1 MADQDTTVTVENG
14 EKIDKPVETT
24 QVEDENLED
33 DELNK
38 NDTDTGTEDEEV
50 VEDEDGKKTETE
62 DEDENKFSKRF
73 TQFKGDTPEE
83 YLKELEE
90 AYANSS
96 TEGQRNSKEAK
107 EAKEK
112 LDKIL
117 TAVANNPELAK
128 VLEDAD
134 NAPAKK
140 EDPALVFARQ
150 QMEQQY
156 EKDWS
161 EFTRQHPELV
171 GNQELTNELIDEM
184 DAIAY
189 AAERRGKT
197 LTMAE
202 GLQKAWVSL
211 GKQAADDKEKIV
223 NKTKE
228 QASKPAPGAS
238 KPKQN
243 SDKKDFTPEQ
253 IAVAKKMGLSPEDL
267 AKYSNK

>member
-1 MADQDTTVTVENG
+1 MADQDTTVTYENG
-14 EKIDKPVETT
+14 DKVDKEVETT
-24 QVEDENLED
+24 QVEDENLENE
-33 DELNK
+33 ELNK
-38 NDTDTGTEDEEV
+38 EVTDTGAEDEELD
-50 VEDEDGKKTETE
+50 DEDGKKTETE
-62 DEDENKFSKRF
+62 EDEEDKFQKRF
-73 TQFKGDTPEE
+73 SQFKGDTPEE

-128 VLEDAD
+128 ALEEAD
-134 NAPAKK
+134 NAPKPK
-140 EDPALVFARQ
+140 EDPALVYARQ

-156 EKDWS
+156 EKDWGD
-161 EFTRQHPELV
+161 FTRLHPELV

-202 GLQKAWVSL
+202 GLQKAWISL

-243 SDKKDFTPEQ
+243 SGKQEFTPEQ
-253 IAVAKKMGLSPEDL
+253 IAVAKKMGISAEDL
-267 AKYSNK
+267 AKYSK

>member
-1 MADQDTTVTVENG
+1 MADQDTTVNVQNG
-14 EKIDKPVETT
+14 ESIDEEVETT
-24 QVEDENLED
+24 QVEDEAS
-33 DELNK
+33 K
-38 NDTDTGTEDEEV
+38 NDDQEEVTDTGEETTEDSES
-50 VEDEDGKKTETE
+50 DGKTETE
-62 DEDENKFSKRF
+62 EEAEEKFQKRF
-73 TQFKGDTPEE
+73 SQFKGDTPEE

-96 TEGQRNSKEAK
+96 TEGQRNSKEAR

-112 LDKIL
+112 LDKII

-128 VLEDAD
+128 QLEEVE
-134 NAPAKK
+134 NAPKK
-140 EDPALVFARQ
+140 QEDPALVFARQ

-156 EKDWS
+156 EKDWGD
-161 EFTRQHPELV
+161 FTRLHPELV

-202 GLQKAWVSL
+202 GLAKAWVSL

-243 SDKKDFTPEQ
+243 SGKQDFTPEQ
-253 IAVAKKMGLSPEDL
+253 IAVAKKMGVSAEDL

>member
-1 MADQDTTVTVENG
+1 MADQDTTVTYENG
-14 EKIDKPVETT
+14 DKVDKEVETT
-24 QVEDENLED
+24 QVEDENLENE
-33 DELNK
+33 ELNK
-38 NDTDTGTEDEEV
+38 EVTDTGAEDEELD
-50 VEDEDGKKTETE
+50 DEDGKKTETE
-62 DEDENKFSKRF
+62 EDEENKFQKRF
-73 TQFKGDTPEE
+73 SQFKGDTPEE

-134 NAPAKK
+134 NAPKPK
-140 EDPALVFARQ
+140 EDPALVYARQ

-156 EKDWS
+156 EKDWGD
-161 EFTRQHPELV
+161 FTRLHPELV

-202 GLQKAWVSL
+202 GLAKAWVSL

-238 KPKQN
+238 KPKAN
-243 SDKKDFTPEQ
+243 SGKQEFTAEQ

-267 AKYSNK
+267 AKYNNK

>member
-1 MADQDTTVTVENG
+1 MADQDTTVTYENG
-14 EKIDKPVETT
+14 DKVDKEVETT
-24 QVEDENLED
+24 QVEDENLENE
-33 DELNK
+33 ELNK
-38 NDTDTGTEDEEV
+38 EVTDTGTEDEELD
-50 VEDEDGKKTETE
+50 DEDGKKTETE
-62 DEDENKFSKRF
+62 EDEEDKFQKRF
-73 TQFKGDTPEE
+73 SQFKGDTPEE

-128 VLEDAD
+128 ALEEAD
-134 NAPAKK
+134 NAPKPK
-140 EDPALVFARQ
+140 EDPALVYARQ

-156 EKDWS
+156 EKDWGD
-161 EFTRQHPELV
+161 FTRLHPELV

-202 GLQKAWVSL
+202 GLQKAWISL

-243 SDKKDFTPEQ
+243 SGKQEFTAEQ
-253 IAVAKKMGLSPEDL
+253 IAVAKKMGISAEDL
-267 AKYSNK
+267 AKYSK

>member
-1 MADQDTTVTVENG
+1 MADQDTTVNVQNG
-14 EKIDKPVETT
+14 ESIDEEVETT
-24 QVEDENLED
+24 QVEDEASKNENQED
-33 DELNK
+33 V
-38 NDTDTGTEDEEV
+38 TDTGEETTEESES
-50 VEDEDGKKTETE
+50 DGNAETE
-62 DEDENKFSKRF
+62 EEAEEKFQKRF
-73 TQFKGDTPEE
+73 SQFKGDTPEE
-83 YLKELEE
+83 YLKELED

-117 TAVANNPELAK
+117 SAVANNPELAK
-128 VLEDAD
+128 VLDEAD

-140 EDPALVFARQ
+140 EDPALVYARQ
-150 QMEQQY
+150 QMEAQY
-156 EKDWS
+156 ERDWGD
-161 EFTRQHPELV
+161 FTSKHPELV
-171 GNQELTNELIDEM
+171 GNQELTNELIDEL
-184 DAIAY
+184 DAISY

-202 GLQKAWVSL
+202 GLAKAWVSL

-243 SDKKDFTPEQ
+243 SGKETFTAEQ
-253 IAVAKKMGLSPEDL
+253 IAVAKKMGVSAEDL

>member
-1 MADQDTTVTVENG
+1 MADQDTTVNVQNG
-14 EKIDKPVETT
+14 ESIDEEVETT
-24 QVEDENLED
+24 QVEDEAS
-33 DELNK
+33 K
-38 NDTDTGTEDEEV
+38 NDDQEEVTDTGEETTEDSES
-50 VEDEDGKKTETE
+50 DGKTETE
-62 DEDENKFSKRF
+62 EEDEGKFQKRF
-73 TQFKGDTPEE
+73 SQFKGDTPEE

-128 VLEDAD
+128 QLEEVE
-134 NAPAKK
+134 NTPKK
-140 EDPALVFARQ
+140 QEDPALVFARQ

-156 EKDWS
+156 EKDWGD
-161 EFTRQHPELV
+161 FTRLHPELV

-202 GLQKAWVSL
+202 GLAKAWVSL

-243 SDKKDFTPEQ
+243 SGKQEFTAEQ
-253 IAVAKKMGLSPEDL
+253 IAVAKKMGVSAEDL

>member
-1 MADQDTTVTVENG
+1 MADQDTTVTYENG
-14 EKIDKPVETT
+14 DKVDKEVETT
-24 QVEDENLED
+24 QVEDENLENE
-33 DELNK
+33 ELNK
-38 NDTDTGTEDEEV
+38 EVTDTGAEDEELD
-50 VEDEDGKKTETE
+50 DEDGKKTETE
-62 DEDENKFSKRF
+62 EDEENKFQKRF
-73 TQFKGDTPEE
+73 SQFKGDTPEE

-128 VLEDAD
+128 ALEEAD
-134 NAPAKK
+134 NAPKPK
-140 EDPALVFARQ
+140 EDPALVYARQ

-156 EKDWS
+156 EKDWGD
-161 EFTRQHPELV
+161 FTRLHPELV

-202 GLQKAWVSL
+202 GLQKAWISL
-211 GKQAADDKEKIV
+211 GRQAADDKEKIV

-243 SDKKDFTPEQ
+243 SSKQEFTPEQ
-253 IAVAKKMGLSPEDL
+253 IAVAKKMGISAEDL
-267 AKYSNK
+267 AKYSK

>member
-1 MADQDTTVTVENG
+1 MADQDTTVHVQNG
-14 EKIDKPVETT
+14 ESIDEEVETT
-24 QVEDENLED
+24 QVEDEASKNED
-33 DELNK
+33 QEDV
-38 NDTDTGTEDEEV
+38 TDTGKENEEL
-50 VEDEDGKKTETE
+50 EDEDGKKTETE
-62 DEDENKFSKRF
+62 DDEESKFQKRF
-73 TQFKGDTPEE
+73 SQFKGDTPEE
-83 YLKELEE
+83 YLKELED

-128 VLEDAD
+128 QLEEVD
-134 NAPAKK
+134 NAPKK
-140 EDPALVFARQ
+140 QEDPALVFARQ

-156 EKDWS
+156 EKDWG

-202 GLQKAWVSL
+202 GLAKAWVSL
-211 GKQAADDKEKIV
+211 GKQVADDKEKIV

-238 KPKQN
+238 KPKQT
-243 SDKKDFTPEQ
+243 SGKETFTPEQ
-253 IAVAKKMGLSPEDL
+253 IAVAKKMGVSAEDL

>member
-1 MADQDTTVTVENG
+1 MADQDTTVTYENG
-14 EKIDKPVETT
+14 DKVDKEVETT
-24 QVEDENLED
+24 RVEDENLENE
-33 DELNK
+33 ELNK
-38 NDTDTGTEDEEV
+38 EVTDTGEEN
-50 VEDEDGKKTETE
+50 EELDDEDGKKTETE
-62 DEDENKFSKRF
+62 EDEEDKFQKRF
-73 TQFKGDTPEE
+73 SQFKGDTPEE

-128 VLEDAD
+128 VLDEAD
-134 NAPAKK
+134 NAPKPK
-140 EDPALVFARQ
+140 EDPALVYARQ

-156 EKDWS
+156 EKDWGD
-161 EFTRQHPELV
+161 FTRLHPELV

-202 GLQKAWVSL
+202 GLQKAWISL

-243 SDKKDFTPEQ
+243 SSKQEFTPEQ
-253 IAVAKKMGLSPEDL
+253 IAVAKKMGISAEDL
-267 AKYSNK
+267 AKYSK

>member
-1 MADQDTTVTVENG
+1 MADQDTTVTYENG
-14 EKIDKPVETT
+14 DKVDNKVETT
-24 QVEDENLED
+24 QVEDEQ
-33 DELNK
+33 LNNEEPNK
-38 NDTDTGTEDEEV
+38 EVTDTGAENEELD
-50 VEDEDGKKTETE
+50 DEDGKKTETE
-62 DEDENKFSKRF
+62 EDEEYKFQKRF

-128 VLEDAD
+128 ALEEAD
-134 NAPAKK
+134 NAPKPK

-156 EKDWS
+156 EKDWTD
-161 EFTRQHPELV
+161 FTRLHPELV

-211 GKQAADDKEKIV
+211 GKQTADDKEKIV

-238 KPKQN
+238 KPKQT
-243 SDKKDFTPEQ
+243 SSKQEFTPEQ
-253 IAVAKKMGLSPEDL
+253 IAVAKKMGISAEDL

>member
-1 MADQDTTVTVENG
+1 MATQDTTVTDENG
-14 EKIDKPVETT
+14 EDVNKEVETT
-24 QVEDENLED
+24 QVEDENLGA

-38 NDTDTGTEDEEV
+38 EVTDTGTENEN
-50 VEDEDGKKTETE
+50 VEDEDGKTETE
-62 DEDENKFSKRF
+62 DEDEDKFQKRF
-73 TQFKGDTPEE
+73 TQFGGDTPEE
-83 YLKELEE
+83 YLKNLEE

-128 VLEDAD
+128 TLADVD

-140 EDPALVFARQ
+140 EDPALVYARQ

-156 EKDWS
+156 EKDWG
-161 EFTRQHPELV
+161 EFTSLHPELV
-171 GNQELTNELIDEM
+171 GNQALTDELIDEM

-202 GLQKAWVSL
+202 GLNKAWISL

-243 SDKKDFTPEQ
+243 SGKETFTPEQ
-253 IAVAKKMGLSPEDL
+253 IAVAKKMGVSAEDL